1 MQENKYKPLMDLLGM
16 RQEEEEQ
23 LYTPMEQPEDQQMFT
38 PAGETGFDYPQDVD
52 QVNDIVEAEN
62 APTEEI
68 PSVNPVPERKPLDY
82 NQQLLNQ
89 LKQMQQKRKED
100 VERARGID
108 SKVNLLN
115 QLNKSFVGMNKA
127 LASGY
132 ANVDPQAVDMKFDSK
147 AGQIEKD
154 YDRDL
159 DSMMKEYKLLSAKD
173 KDKLS
178 QRDKLYL
185 DYYRDK
191 LDLDRQ
197 RLDKQDTREGRISR
211 KQQLD
216 AARGLIKDDPRT
228 KKAFEQAMALEDIQP
243 LVEQVKAGN
252 QNAAAALGTRLARA
266 MGEVGVLTDADVT
279 RYVQGTSWGRKLQD
293 WYSRGAEGAPSPETL
308 EEIIQ
313 NADTISGKLQSNL
326 QNVYGNAASRMK
338 TAYPDLDDETISG
351 LLGKPNVET
360 SETTVQD
367 TVLMEA
373 PNGQQ
378 RRVRRDMVQKY
389 LDKGAKVLEE

>member
-1 MQENKYKPLMDLLGM
+1 MENKYKPLMDFLGLK
-16 RQEEEEQ
+16 QEEDEQ
-23 LYTPMEQPEDQQMFT
+23 RFTSMEQPKDQQMFT
-38 PAGETGFDYPQDVD
+38 SAGETGFDYPEQVD
-52 QVNDIVEAEN
+52 EVNDIVEAEN
-62 APTEEI
+62 APQDEDPSLNQI
-68 PSVNPVPERKPLDY
+68 PEKKPLDY

-89 LKQMQQKRKED
+89 LKEMQQKRKDE

-108 SKVNLLN
+108 SKMNLLN
-115 QLNKSFVGMNKA
+115 QLNQSFAGMNKA

-132 ANVDPQAVDMKFDSK
+132 ANVDPKAVDFKFDSQ
-147 AGQIEKD
+147 ADQVEKD

-159 DSMMKEYKLLSAKD
+159 DAMMKEYKLLASKD

-178 QRDKLYL
+178 ERDKLYL

-191 LDLDRQ
+191 LDLDKQ
-197 RLDKQDTREGRISR
+197 RLGQQDTREGRISR

-308 EEIIQ
+308 EEIVK

-326 QNVYGNAASRMK
+326 DNVYSNASSRMK
-338 TAYPDLDDETISG
+338 TAYPDLDNKTISG
-351 LLGKPNVET
+351 LLGRPNLET
-360 SETTVQD
+360 APSKVR
-367 TVLMEA
+367 VKL
-373 PNGQQ
+373 PNGKMG
-378 RRVRRDMVQKY
+378 RIDADKVDAFMQKY
-389 LDKGAKVLEE
+389 PDAEIME